1 MPAISLIIP
10 LYNAVRH
17 LRGCLNSVK
26 AQTFTDFEVL
36 LINDGSTDGTVDM
49 AEACCRG
56 DNRFR
61 LITQANGGVSAARN
75 RGMAEARAPFV
86 AFLDQDDMLH
96 PQALEILYRMICRDG
111 ADVSAFK
118 IRFVPDNFAGDP
130 APERF
135 DAEEVVRDAVFSRA
149 PMADFFRDRKG
160 GPIYIWNKLYRREAI
175 AGVTF
180 PPGVQPA
187 EDTVFTMKMLLTVK
201 NMVSTDARLLY
212 YRENDASVSKQ
223 GITEKYVRSHAL
235 AAEEMERFF
244 AGLTNADESLRR
256 HLAFY
261 LTRFIFKSLVSQP
274 LRKIFGPDRRQRVD
288 AARDYAA
295 AFYRS
300 GALKPELLGRKK
312 ALACRLYFGRHDRL
326 AKFLV

>member
-149 PMADFFRDRKG
+149 PTADIRQVGEKALHFF
-160 GPIYIWNKLYRREAI
+160 
-175 AGVTF
+175 
-180 PPGVQPA
+180 
-187 EDTVFTMKMLLTVK
+187 
-201 NMVSTDARLLY
+201 
-212 YRENDASVSKQ
+212 
-223 GITEKYVRSHAL
+223 
-235 AAEEMERFF
+235 
-244 AGLTNADESLRR
+244 
-256 HLAFY
+256 
-261 LTRFIFKSLVSQP
+261 
-274 LRKIFGPDRRQRVD
+274 RRQRMRAD
-288 AARDYAA
+288 IFFGNPLFGD
-295 AFYRS
+295 RS
-300 GALKPELLGRKK
+300 VVFTVIKQPGIG
-312 ALACRLYFGRHDRL
+312 
-326 AKFLV
+326 

>member
-96 PQALEILYRMICRDG
+96 PQALEILYRMICRD
-111 ADVSAFK
+111 A
-118 IRFVPDNFAGDP
+118 
-130 APERF
+130 
-135 DAEEVVRDAVFSRA
+135 
-149 PMADFFRDRKG
+149 
-160 GPIYIWNKLYRREAI
+160 
-175 AGVTF
+175 
-180 PPGVQPA
+180 
-187 EDTVFTMKMLLTVK
+187 
-201 NMVSTDARLLY
+201 
-212 YRENDASVSKQ
+212 
-223 GITEKYVRSHAL
+223 
-235 AAEEMERFF
+235 
-244 AGLTNADESLRR
+244 ADEL
-256 HLAFY
+256 
-261 LTRFIFKSLVSQP
+261 
-274 LRKIFGPDRRQRVD
+274 
-288 AARDYAA
+288 
-295 AFYRS
+295 
-300 GALKPELLGRKK
+300 
-312 ALACRLYFGRHDRL
+312 
-326 AKFLV
+326 

>member
-149 PMADFFRDRKG
+149 PTADFFRDRKG

-180 PPGVQPA
+180 PLGVQPA

-201 NMVSTDARLLY
+201 NMISTDARLLY

-223 GITEKYVRSHAL
+223 GITENMSAL
-235 AAEEMERFF
+235 MRW
-244 AGLTNADESLRR
+244 R
-256 HLAFY
+256 
-261 LTRFIFKSLVSQP
+261 
-274 LRKIFGPDRRQRVD
+274 
-288 AARDYAA
+288 
-295 AFYRS
+295 
-300 GALKPELLGRKK
+300 RKK
-312 ALACRLYFGRHDRL
+312 WSAFSPA
-326 AKFLV
+326 

>member
-149 PMADFFRDRKG
+149 PTADFS
-160 GPIYIWNKLYRREAI
+160 A
-175 AGVTF
+175 
-180 PPGVQPA
+180 
-187 EDTVFTMKMLLTVK
+187 TVK
-201 NMVSTDARLLY
+201 
-212 YRENDASVSKQ
+212 
-223 GITEKYVRSHAL
+223 
-235 AAEEMERFF
+235 
-244 AGLTNADESLRR
+244 AG
-256 HLAFY
+256 
-261 LTRFIFKSLVSQP
+261 RFISGTSFT
-274 LRKIFGPDRRQRVD
+274 
-288 AARDYAA
+288 AARQLPA
-295 AFYRS
+295 
-300 GALKPELLGRKK
+300 
-312 ALACRLYFGRHDRL
+312 
-326 AKFLV
+326 

>member
-1 MPAISLIIP
+1 
-10 LYNAVRH
+10 
-17 LRGCLNSVK
+17 
-26 AQTFTDFEVL
+26 
-36 LINDGSTDGTVDM
+36 
-49 AEACCRG
+49 
-56 DNRFR
+56 
-61 LITQANGGVSAARN
+61 
-75 RGMAEARAPFV
+75 
-86 AFLDQDDMLH
+86 MLH

-149 PMADFFRDRKG
+149 PTADFFRDRKG

-180 PPGVQPA
+180 PLGVQPA

-201 NMVSTDARLLY
+201 NMISTDARLLY

-295 AFYRS
+295 ALYRS